1 LSSQFDSTARVIDD
15 ICLMFPST
23 DVRKSWSE
31 GQEICQQQNGNLW
44 NPRSAQN
51 GDNVKAAF
59 DDIFHEVTVEL
70 FLGLN
75 DLSEEGNWVFS
86 TGDAY
91 DIQFPWYYSE
101 PNNGGEGGD
110 QDCGML
116 KFRYHMTLTSY
127 FYDQECHELRYFIC
141 EFVN

>member
-1 LSSQFDSTARVIDD
+1 
-15 ICLMFPST
+15 MFAGDT
-23 DVRKSWSE
+23 KVFEGDVK
-31 GQEICQQQNGNLW
+31 GLG
-44 NPRSAQN
+44 
-51 GDNVKAAF
+51 GDCKVF
-59 DDIFHEVTVEL
+59 GVTVEV

-91 DIQFPWYYSE
+91 DIQFPWYYTE

-110 QDCGML
+110 QDCGM
-116 KFRYHMTLTSY
+116 FAFESAYILTSY
-127 FYDQECHELRYFIC
+127 LYDQECHELRYFIC